1 MLGSSKALQKL
12 KSIYLT
18 TMTFSGDVSE
28 KMPCYPFHG
37 RSKYLIDKF
46 YVIGYD
52 YPTLKKLLIDKNLDI
67 INNKVNY
74 SEEHNKKYPIEFQ
87 LEEPPS
93 LLNEI
98 TSDYTKEGLDINIIM
113 EMIFPN
119 SPSFYYTEERNQD
132 FKGIRRGKELN
143 LKSIIA
149 KSKTEENNTEKI
161 EYFPASYNVI
171 FSSNPQSGNNSKKS
185 INGFAHIFYKKFIE
199 KKITKK
205 FVYTFYIPI
214 CFCIISEF
222 PYYNNYYKL
231 LRQIMLFFKQD
242 FLEIPIELII
252 QNIVNFTISPINKNI
267 VLNISPFTS
276 KNNLF
281 FQRKNA
287 LARPQKPKEDDNDDE
302 IDNVKLLKT
311 TQNFLSLQKFHD
323 KTKELIEQNNN
334 KKGASN
340 LSPKNKNKSLTMEI
354 EKLKAKSPNNLR
366 ELEKMKNKNEFK
378 LSEDEKTISRTNLK
392 KEKSIQNVF
401 TFNSKFKKYEE
412 DTKIR
417 FEPIE
422 FIMLSGYPLFQ
433 YNLAKVLLNNFS
445 SYDVITIFIYTFL
458 EKDVIFFSTDLEL
471 LSLTL
476 NSYINLNFPLNDEKY
491 YFINA
496 CVSYDNYIKNNSTF
510 VGSTFTT
517 MVGINSEYNPKYIN
531 GPYKLK
537 EHLVIDIDKGIV
549 KMINE
554 DNTNN
559 NNQDKSK
566 LFFDLIKK
574 ICRNREIKPEEE
586 KIILIRE
593 INALNI
599 ELSKCKE
606 RVNSMDK
613 NTLYIDLDKTI
624 NFLNRK
630 IQEGFYRFVV
640 NLSIYLYEN
649 IKVNIQNVNI
659 EKKEST
665 KPELCY
671 ADWQIR
677 NNNYSSEE
685 LYLIEELKD
694 TMKFES
700 FIYGF
705 IQSYNPIDLYKIPL
719 SFTEEFLSVLSKKK
733 TKKLK
738 QFNYLAVFDN
748 LYENNINDKIE
759 IDFIPFKAKFFEK
772 YRTYFDR
779 EIIDSFKDKFETVNF
794 NYQKQLNY
802 NFKYKWYELDNNLI
816 LKYLDLL
823 NNIEKEEYTNI
834 FQIHL
839 MNLEENNIRDVLL
852 SEIETQIEKLAMK
865 THFLNKDDIC
875 CCNILLLF
883 TISLKSIYK
892 KLESPSFLYYLLSEF
907 TVFRKYLTI
916 LMNMAYKL
924 MEECYRKRDYISSQ
938 NLLFCYYPCINTIKE
953 KFVPNENLLKAVKLF
968 NNIDIAHL
976 IHKVKAFEDP
986 RKSYNTIDHKIKT
999 FSIQSHNEDK
1009 KLKINAKTLFIC
1021 YNFDRN
1027 GIIPEK
1033 KIINDI
1039 NNENLN
1045 DSIFNLNKKNENIN
1059 PRIKF
1064 FNDNNYIECDVEP
1077 QTTVL
1082 IKLTQEYNSY
1092 IADYD
1097 INKINPKVMLDATMN
1112 VLLFIRNS
1120 KEITSLELVH
1130 ILKII
1135 FAHYYEIY
1143 TTQNQNQRKS
1153 K

>member
-1 MLGSSKALQKL
+1 
-12 KSIYLT
+12 
-18 TMTFSGDVSE
+18 
-28 KMPCYPFHG
+28 
-37 RSKYLIDKF
+37 
-46 YVIGYD
+46 
-52 YPTLKKLLIDKNLDI
+52 
-67 INNKVNY
+67 
-74 SEEHNKKYPIEFQ
+74 
-87 LEEPPS
+87 
-93 LLNEI
+93 
-98 TSDYTKEGLDINIIM
+98 
-113 EMIFPN
+113 
-119 SPSFYYTEERNQD
+119 
-132 FKGIRRGKELN
+132 
-143 LKSIIA
+143 
-149 KSKTEENNTEKI
+149 
-161 EYFPASYNVI
+161 
-171 FSSNPQSGNNSKKS
+171 
-185 INGFAHIFYKKFIE
+185 
-199 KKITKK
+199 
-205 FVYTFYIPI
+205 
-214 CFCIISEF
+214 
-222 PYYNNYYKL
+222 
-231 LRQIMLFFKQD
+231 
-242 FLEIPIELII
+242 
-252 QNIVNFTISPINKNI
+252 
-267 VLNISPFTS
+267 
-276 KNNLF
+276 
-281 FQRKNA
+281 
-287 LARPQKPKEDDNDDE
+287 
-302 IDNVKLLKT
+302 
-311 TQNFLSLQKFHD
+311 
-323 KTKELIEQNNN
+323 
-334 KKGASN
+334 
-340 LSPKNKNKSLTMEI
+340 
-354 EKLKAKSPNNLR
+354 
-366 ELEKMKNKNEFK
+366 
-378 LSEDEKTISRTNLK
+378 
-392 KEKSIQNVF
+392 
-401 TFNSKFKKYEE
+401 
-412 DTKIR
+412 
-417 FEPIE
+417 
-422 FIMLSGYPLFQ
+422 
-433 YNLAKVLLNNFS
+433 
-445 SYDVITIFIYTFL
+445 
-458 EKDVIFFSTDLEL
+458 
-471 LSLTL
+471 
-476 NSYINLNFPLNDEKY
+476 
-491 YFINA
+491 
-496 CVSYDNYIKNNSTF
+496 
-510 VGSTFTT
+510 
-517 MVGINSEYNPKYIN
+517 
-531 GPYKLK
+531 
-537 EHLVIDIDKGIV
+537 
-549 KMINE
+549 MINE

-659 EKKEST
+659 EKKKST

-738 QFNYLAVFDN
+738 QFKYLAVFDN

-802 NFKYKWYELDNNLI
+802 NFKYKWYELDNNII

-938 NLLFCYYPCINTIKE
+938 NLLFCYYGTNFRCIDR
-953 KFVPNENLLKAVKLF
+953 L
-968 NNIDIAHL
+968 
-976 IHKVKAFEDP
+976 
-986 RKSYNTIDHKIKT
+986 RK
-999 FSIQSHNEDK
+999 
-1009 KLKINAKTLFIC
+1009 
-1021 YNFDRN
+1021 
-1027 GIIPEK
+1027 
-1033 KIINDI
+1033 
-1039 NNENLN
+1039 
-1045 DSIFNLNKKNENIN
+1045 
-1059 PRIKF
+1059 
-1064 FNDNNYIECDVEP
+1064 
-1077 QTTVL
+1077 
-1082 IKLTQEYNSY
+1082 
-1092 IADYD
+1092 
-1097 INKINPKVMLDATMN
+1097 
-1112 VLLFIRNS
+1112 
-1120 KEITSLELVH
+1120 
-1130 ILKII
+1130 
-1135 FAHYYEIY
+1135 
-1143 TTQNQNQRKS
+1143 QRKQ
-1153 K
+1153 